1 MNLLDVRDYG
11 KFHPLTGLQI
21 KRHKINLSLSIQS
34 LAQSPEKMQG
44 FTELYKEIRSL
55 TSRGFKEFVK
65 LVKFFFRVFCFF
77 GYYTVYLMFFVR
89 RVMRSDWART
99 RLKNLQM

>member
-65 LVKFFFRVFCFF
+65 LVKFFFRVFFLLL
-77 GYYTVYLMFFVR
+77 YTVSYVLCET
-89 RVMRSDWART
+89 S
-99 RLKNLQM
+99 NEI